1 MNPTLTT
8 VLVLLGSIFLVIWI
22 LVRVHDR
29 DQKKEALKNQGDQ
42 SV

>member
-8 VLVLLGSIFLVIWI
+8 VLVLLGSIFLVIWL

-29 DQKKEALKNQGDQ
+29 DKKRDALNKSGK
-42 SV
+42 

>member
-8 VLVLLGSIFLVIWI
+8 VLVLLGSIFLVIWL

-29 DQKKEALKNQGDQ
+29 DKKRDALKESGK
-42 SV
+42 